1 MFCLAFGRSPFE
13 TSKEGVL
20 RLAIL
25 NGRYQAPA
33 GNRMRQCTFSDA
45 YMDLIQQM
53 LQVDHTQRP
62 FNRLFFWISVS
73 SALRRTS

>member
-62 FNRLFFWISVS
+62 FLPEVIAILESLID
-73 SALRRTS
+73 A